1 MIKLIKEEQTLIKPV
16 ATELEDEN
24 TDVNIEELNVDK
36 KMAELACEEMVNNLI
51 QQSWDMISNV
61 NSVIATL
68 DVNYD
73 NDNKEKITELLN
85 LIIDD
90 YTIDIGML
98 QKVVDIMNIRKG
110 DLLYQGEDKAEK
122 ILATPE
128 IEQEVDVPAEEIAFQ
143 DEDDSE

>member
-1 MIKLIKEEQTLIKPV
+1 MIKLLKEEQV
-16 ATELEDEN
+16 AAELEDEN

-36 KMAELACEEMVNNLI
+36 KMAELACEEMLNNLI
-51 QQSWDMISNV
+51 RQSWDMISNI
-61 NSVIATL
+61 NSVITTL

-98 QKVVDIMNIRKG
+98 QKVVNIMDSRKG
-110 DLLYQGEDKAEK
+110 DLLDMGEDKAEE
-122 ILATPE
+122 ILETPE
-128 IEQEVDVPAEEIAFQ
+128 TKQEVDVPAEEIAFQ
-143 DEDDSE
+143 EEDDSE